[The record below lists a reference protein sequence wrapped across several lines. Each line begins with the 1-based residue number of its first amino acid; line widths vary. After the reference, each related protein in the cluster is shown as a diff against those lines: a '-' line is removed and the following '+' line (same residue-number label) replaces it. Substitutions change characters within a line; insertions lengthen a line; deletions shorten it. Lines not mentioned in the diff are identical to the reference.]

1 MLLSLCKNIA
11 LIIEVRVR
19 VWAGSLRA
27 GFHLHKNISFDQVF
41 ADFG

>member
-11 LIIEVRVR
+11 LIIWGEGEGLGWFIKGQVSSAQNV
-19 VWAGSLRA
+19 
-27 GFHLHKNISFDQVF
+27 SFDQDL